1 MGEARVSDIVPA
13 EGLPDDDEPEKPAVD
28 ASDPEQIEERA
39 RRKRITDRDKANALK
54 AMLNLPAG
62 REWLAD
68 VLLGPGRLFTPVV
81 NAAYDPHATAFHDGA
96 RSLALTIHKDAL
108 RLCPEQYMVLL
119 REHMHKM

>member
-1 MGEARVSDIVPA
+1 MSET
-13 EGLPDDDEPEKPAVD
+13 EGAKPEVD
-28 ASDPEQIEERA
+28 ASDAEQLEERKL
-39 RRKRITDRDKANALK
+39 RQKITEKAKGEALK

-62 REWLAD
+62 RQWLAE

-96 RSLALTIHKDAL
+96 RSLALTLHKDAL